1 MEITETLYVKD
12 RKQWRAWLAKNHK
25 TAKDIWLIYNKK
37 HSRKPRIPY
46 NDAVEEALCYGWIDS
61 TTKPFNEEAYVQR
74 FSPRRK
80 NSGLSEMNKERVNLM
95 IAAGKMTASGLESIQ
110 HHMDNSKESSGTQKF
125 KEFKMPKDILKKLKA
140 DPVVWQNFEKFPEHY
155 KHIRI
160 GFIDGARNRP
170 EEFEKRLRY
179 FIKMTAQNKKYGMV
193 Q

>member
-1 MEITETLYVKD
+1 MEITETLYVEK

-25 TAKDIWLIYNKK
+25 KAKDIWVIYYKK
-37 HSRKPRIPY
+37 QSEKPRIPY

-61 TTKPFNEEAYVQR
+61 TVKPLDENSYAQR

-80 NSGLSEMNKERVNLM
+80 NSRLSEMNKERVKRM

-110 HHMDNSKESSGTQKF
+110 HHMDSSKENSDSQKI

-160 GFIDGARNRP
+160 GFIEGARNRP

-179 FIKMTAQNKKYGMV
+179 FIKMTAQNKKYGMI